1 MKSRRLMT
9 MVLVSN
15 LVAGGVSVSVR
26 GDSPGQDAL
35 RAKAQAE
42 LATVT
47 VDVDR
52 ANIMYSPADNGV
64 GPNFTKVEQY
74 QQEYLSGR
82 QNFQDGKY
90 AGALQHL
97 RKADE
102 IIRSQAEW
110 NESE

>member
-1 MKSRRLMT
+1 MT
-9 MVLVSN
+9 VALVSS
-15 LVAGGVSVSVR
+15 LVVGGMSVSVCAASI
-26 GDSPGQDAL
+26 DQNVL

-42 LATVT
+42 LTTVT

-74 QQEYLSGR
+74 QQEYLAGR

-97 RKADE
+97 RRADE
-102 IIRSQAEW
+102 LIRSQPDW

>member
-1 MKSRRLMT
+1 MKSRRLVTVALISSLM
-9 MVLVSN
+9 
-15 LVAGGVSVSVR
+15 AGGMSVSA
-26 GDSPGQDAL
+26 GAAGADPNAL
-35 RAKAQAE
+35 RANAQAE
-42 LATVT
+42 LTTVT

-74 QQEYLSGR
+74 QQEYLAGR

-97 RKADE
+97 RRADE
-102 IIRSQAEW
+102 LIRSQPDW
-110 NESE
+110 TESK